1 MGEPAYG
8 VLQKYEH
15 FMNRKRDPKFEL
27 RGGENGEDYNLTQY
41 KMLFDAAAIGDT
53 KTVLRLAKT
62 ININLGWSSQEDS
75 VFGNSYNF
83 TPLWVAARN
92 GHTGTVMA
100 LVRHYKADPDI
111 FDSKNRTPVWTAAR
125 NGHTGTVLALK
136 KCEANCTAPDVD
148 GLTPLYVAAAGG
160 HLKTVKALLNDCNV
174 HPFAALRKAAEL
186 DNTDVIK
193 MLVEDCGVNPA
204 LVVGEG
210 NAYRSTFPDSKAYN
224 LLETLE
230 KNKLNKKQ
238 PSRFQVNFPPK
249 MQCLNEYCI

>member
-1 MGEPAYG
+1 MGETAYG
-8 VLQKYEH
+8 VLEKYPD
-15 FMNRKRDPKFEL
+15 FMNRDEDPKFEF
-27 RGGENGEDYNLTQY
+27 RGGENREDYNLTQY
-41 KMLFDAAAIGDT
+41 KMLFDAAASGDT
-53 KTVLRLAKT
+53 KTVLGLAKK
-62 ININLGWSSQEDS
+62 ININLGWSSQEDRM
-75 VFGNSYNF
+75 FGNSINF

-100 LVRHYKADPDI
+100 LVKNYNADPDMP
-111 FDSKNRTPVWTAAR
+111 DSKNRTPVWTAAR

-160 HLKTVKALLNDCNV
+160 HLKTVNALLNDCNV

-224 LLETLE
+224 LLATLE
-230 KNKLNKKQ
+230 TNKKNKKQ
-238 PSRFQVNFPPK
+238 PFRFEVRFPPNMK
-249 MQCLNEYCI
+249 CLNEYCI